1 MKPGA
6 PVISLLLDAR
16 GPVAEVLAESPQCS
30 AVTAQLLELA
40 WRARSVTCPQCM
52 TEMPVTE
59 RLLDALR
66 NHAIE
71 ARLTIERL
79 MRRPYKSANE

>member
-1 MKPGA
+1 
-6 PVISLLLDAR
+6 
-16 GPVAEVLAESPQCS
+16 
-30 AVTAQLLELA
+30 
-40 WRARSVTCPQCM
+40 
-52 TEMPVTE
+52 MPITE

-79 MRRPYKSANE
+79 TRRPRKPANE

>member
-1 MKPGA
+1 MIEQLPCRTKNAINNRP
-6 PVISLLLDAR
+6 I
-16 GPVAEVLAESPQCS
+16 
-30 AVTAQLLELA
+30 TAQVLELA
-40 WRARSVTCPQCM
+40 RRARAVTCPKCL
-52 TEMPVTE
+52 TEMPITE

-79 MRRPYKSANE
+79 TRRPRKPANE